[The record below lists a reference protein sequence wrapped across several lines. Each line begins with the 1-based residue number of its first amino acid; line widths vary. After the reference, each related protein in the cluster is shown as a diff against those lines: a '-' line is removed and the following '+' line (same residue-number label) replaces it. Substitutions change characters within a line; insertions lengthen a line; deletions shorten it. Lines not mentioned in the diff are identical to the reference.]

1 MGFAIPGALGA
12 RLAHPKRPVVAFT
25 GDGGFFM
32 AVAELQTAHR
42 ESLPFITIVWDDQ
55 EIGLIRVKQ
64 EIKGIPTYGVG
75 LGGVNWERLAQGFGA
90 DGTVVDNEK
99 SLGDAIGAALKS
111 GRTTVIAARID
122 PSGYVAQ
129 FNALREI

>member
-1 MGFAIPGALGA
+1 L
-12 RLAHPKRPVVAFT
+12 
-25 GDGGFFM
+25 
-32 AVAELQTAHR
+32 AELQTAHR

-75 LGGVNWERLAQGFGA
+75 LGGVNWEKLAQGFEA

-99 SLGDAIGAALKS
+99 ALGDAIGCAVKT